1 MFGTE
6 FIPDEEAVLALKMKW
21 DIYDWGKKSQE
32 LSNKNFAIQQSR
44 NQINETKARIVIEV
58 NERYRQ
64 IQDATD
70 LQEVSELTQ
79 TAAQEKL
86 RVLMNQYREQVVL
99 LDDVLR
105 AEADLD
111 GANNQYHQ
119 ALLSAWSTS
128 AALDKAMG
136 VEK

>member
-32 LSNKNFAIQQSR
+32 LSKKNFAIQQSR

-64 IQDATD
+64 LQDVTD
-70 LQEVSELTQ
+70 LQEVSE
-79 TAAQEKL
+79 
-86 RVLMNQYREQVVL
+86 
-99 LDDVLR
+99 
-105 AEADLD
+105 
-111 GANNQYHQ
+111 
-119 ALLSAWSTS
+119 
-128 AALDKAMG
+128 
-136 VEK
+136 

>member
-1 MFGTE
+1 M
-6 FIPDEEAVLALKMKW
+6 
-21 DIYDWGKKSQE
+21 
-32 LSNKNFAIQQSR
+32 
-44 NQINETKARIVIEV
+44 IEV

-64 IQDATD
+64 LQDATD

-105 AEADLD
+105 AEADLAD
-111 GANNQYHQ
+111 ANNQYHQ
-119 ALLSAWSTS
+119 ALLSAWSARS
-128 AALDKAMG
+128 ALDKAMG
-136 VEK
+136 VE